1 MMNSS
6 WLICPVCGGKTRDQI
21 RSQSSSQSTTVLKT
35 IIVSQRITSL
45 DNQIRLITPQDNCLG
60 VFLLCPHVVKQLAS
74 KAQSGALSD
83 RDYLLLLLQENPTIT
98 QTELADVM
106 GKSRRSI
113 QMLMKQLIEDDV
125 IERLGSK
132 KQGTWILK

>member
-1 MMNSS
+1 MRFRVEIKAQNK
-6 WLICPVCGGKTRDQI
+6 VQ
-21 RSQSSSQSTTVLKT
+21 V
-35 IIVSQRITSL
+35 
-45 DNQIRLITPQDNCLG
+45 
-60 VFLLCPHVVKQLAS
+60 
-74 KAQSGALSD
+74 KAQSDALSD

-113 QMLMKQLIEDDV
+113 QMLMRQLIEDDV

>member
-1 MMNSS
+1 
-6 WLICPVCGGKTRDQI
+6 VI
-21 RSQSSSQSTTVLKT
+21 RKAEPKDIS
-35 IIVSQRITSL
+35 RIAEIL
-45 DNQIRLITPQDNCLG
+45 
-60 VFLLCPHVVKQLAS
+60 VFTKRMKYRAIFHNDGYNFFLTLWNLNYNYDKAQNKAQVKAQV
-74 KAQSGALSD
+74 KAQSGALLD

>member
-1 MMNSS
+1 M
-6 WLICPVCGGKTRDQI
+6 
-21 RSQSSSQSTTVLKT
+21 
-35 IIVSQRITSL
+35 
-45 DNQIRLITPQDNCLG
+45 
-60 VFLLCPHVVKQLAS
+60 AS
-74 KAQSGALSD
+74 KAQVKAQSGALSD

>member
-1 MMNSS
+1 M
-6 WLICPVCGGKTRDQI
+6 
-21 RSQSSSQSTTVLKT
+21 
-35 IIVSQRITSL
+35 
-45 DNQIRLITPQDNCLG
+45 
-60 VFLLCPHVVKQLAS
+60 AS

-98 QTELADVM
+98 QMELADVM

>member
-1 MMNSS
+1 MRFRVE
-6 WLICPVCGGKTRDQI
+6 IKAQV
-21 RSQSSSQSTTVLKT
+21 
-35 IIVSQRITSL
+35 
-45 DNQIRLITPQDNCLG
+45 
-60 VFLLCPHVVKQLAS
+60 

-113 QMLMKQLIEDDV
+113 QMLMRQLIEDDV

>member
-1 MMNSS
+1 MRFRVEIKAQN
-6 WLICPVCGGKTRDQI
+6 
-21 RSQSSSQSTTVLKT
+21 
-35 IIVSQRITSL
+35 
-45 DNQIRLITPQDNCLG
+45 
-60 VFLLCPHVVKQLAS
+60 

-113 QMLMKQLIEDDV
+113 QMLMKQLIEDDI

>member
-1 MMNSS
+1 M
-6 WLICPVCGGKTRDQI
+6 I
-21 RSQSSSQSTTVLKT
+21 RKAEPKDIS
-35 IIVSQRITSL
+35 RIAEIL
-45 DNQIRLITPQDNCLG
+45 
-60 VFLLCPHVVKQLAS
+60 VFTKRMKYRAIFHNDGYNFFLTLWNLNYNYDKAQNKAQV

>member
-1 MMNSS
+1 M
-6 WLICPVCGGKTRDQI
+6 I
-21 RSQSSSQSTTVLKT
+21 RKAEPKDIS
-35 IIVSQRITSL
+35 RIAEIL
-45 DNQIRLITPQDNCLG
+45 
-60 VFLLCPHVVKQLAS
+60 VFTKRMKYRAIFHNDGYNFFLTLWNLNYNYDKAQNKAQVKAQV
-74 KAQSGALSD
+74 KAQSGALLD

>member
-1 MMNSS
+1 MRFRVE
-6 WLICPVCGGKTRDQI
+6 I
-21 RSQSSSQSTTVLKT
+21 
-35 IIVSQRITSL
+35 
-45 DNQIRLITPQDNCLG
+45 
-60 VFLLCPHVVKQLAS
+60 

-83 RDYLLLLLQENPTIT
+83 RGYLLLLLQENPTIT